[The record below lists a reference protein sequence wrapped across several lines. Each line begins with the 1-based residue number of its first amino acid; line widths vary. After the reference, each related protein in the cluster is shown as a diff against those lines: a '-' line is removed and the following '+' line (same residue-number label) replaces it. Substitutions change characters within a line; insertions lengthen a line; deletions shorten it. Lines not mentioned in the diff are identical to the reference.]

1 MKADADA
8 FKRQVERE
16 LDDGLAISAAD
27 RRLTVSDYVTRSG
40 GWLETRPWRDS
51 TREVFLAHWRQ
62 HLDPKWGRV
71 PIASIRPTAVQGWV
85 NDLDRSG
92 LAASSVEAIFRR
104 LVAILRAAHADGII
118 ARQPI
123 TGIVLP
129 ENRNAGRVHVPTL
142 EQVDSMAG
150 AVGERYEALVWTCA
164 TLGLRPAEAV
174 GLTVER
180 VDFLRGVATI
190 DRQLVTPS
198 TGAPR
203 FGPLK
208 TRRMLS
214 REVPLPAELID
225 RLAVH
230 IQRYPPIQLEAP
242 TNLGGVGSLIFTNNE
257 SRPIRRNG
265 LGHVWQTAARQ
276 VDLPENLRGWHS
288 LRHFAITRLIG
299 AGVNPDYVRQFAGHS
314 TLTETLNTY
323 TGWWPSDADNARE
336 ALSAALGGLS
346 DASAGLGSV

>member
-27 RRLTVSDYVTRSG
+27 RRLTVTDYVTRSG

-62 HLDPKWGRV
+62 HLEPKWGRV

-129 ENRNAGRVHVPTL
+129 ENRNAGRIHVPTL

-208 TRRMLS
+208 T
-214 REVPLPAELID
+214 
-225 RLAVH
+225 
-230 IQRYPPIQLEAP
+230 
-242 TNLGGVGSLIFTNNE
+242 
-257 SRPIRRNG
+257 
-265 LGHVWQTAARQ
+265 
-276 VDLPENLRGWHS
+276 
-288 LRHFAITRLIG
+288 
-299 AGVNPDYVRQFAGHS
+299 
-314 TLTETLNTY
+314 
-323 TGWWPSDADNARE
+323 
-336 ALSAALGGLS
+336 
-346 DASAGLGSV
+346 